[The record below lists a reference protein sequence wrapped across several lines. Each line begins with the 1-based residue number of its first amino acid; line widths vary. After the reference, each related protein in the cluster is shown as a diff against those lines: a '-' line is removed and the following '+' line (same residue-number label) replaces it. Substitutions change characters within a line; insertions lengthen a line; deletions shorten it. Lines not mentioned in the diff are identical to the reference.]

1 MKGQRDY
8 FRQTRPLPT
17 KLWACLGITDELCS
31 IHLTRANALKWRS
44 LAGCEWRTGYRI
56 VRVEVSE
63 VTPKRG
69 TP

>member
-1 MKGQRDY
+1 MTLSP
-8 FRQTRPLPT
+8 TRPLPL

-31 IHLTRANALKWRS
+31 LHWTRANALKWRS